1 MPVEIKDRLPVVNQG
16 EHHVPAVLLVD
27 TSGSMSGGPIAE
39 LNQGLVQFYEALRQD
54 DLALGRAEVSVISFN
69 SSVQIELGFRPAEQY
84 EAPVLSAGGLTAM
97 NEGILKA
104 LDEIEMRKQLYRD
117 QGVGHYRPW
126 LFVLT
131 DGCPTDSNLESQ
143 AMSALRSAID
153 NKKVTY
159 MPMGIGASADLGHL
173 KKYYPDNWPNK
184 ITLSAS
190 AKEFKDAFQWLS
202 ASLSVISHSN
212 PQTQS
217 TVNLPPTPSTLT
229 IGI

>member
-1 MPVEIKDRLPVVNQG
+1 
-16 EHHVPAVLLVD
+16 
-27 TSGSMSGGPIAE
+27 
-39 LNQGLVQFYEALRQD
+39 
-54 DLALGRAEVSVISFN
+54 
-69 SSVQIELGFRPAEQY
+69 
-84 EAPVLSAGGLTAM
+84 M

-104 LDEIEMRKQLYRD
+104 LDEIEMRKQLYRE

-131 DGCPTDSNLESQ
+131 DGCPTDDNLESK
-143 AMSALRSAID
+143 AISALRSAID
-153 NKKVTY
+153 NQKVTY
-159 MPMGIGASADLGHL
+159 MPMGIGAGADLEQL
-173 KKYYPDNWPNK
+173 KKYYPENWPTK

-190 AKEFKDAFQWLS
+190 KQDFQDAFQWLS